1 VGGLAVA
8 WAVTKDRRYLRL
20 AKRALQLILLVVVAA
35 GLFYVFERV
44 LLL

>member
-1 VGGLAVA
+1 MVA
-8 WAVTKDRRYLRL
+8 WAITKDRRYLLL
-20 AKRALQLILLVVVAA
+20 AKRGFQLILLVAVAA